1 MENNCY
7 IILLNGAGLFPAATR
22 KKKDSGIATVQEV
35 QGMDKRD
42 FNDLKFI
49 GLRFRDLSSNT
60 ASASPTEKSGA

>member
-1 MENNCY
+1 MVQDS
-7 IILLNGAGLFPAATR
+7 FQQQPA
-22 KKKDSGIATVQEV
+22 KKKIPELATV

-60 ASASPTEKSGA
+60 ASASSTEKSGAWNKA